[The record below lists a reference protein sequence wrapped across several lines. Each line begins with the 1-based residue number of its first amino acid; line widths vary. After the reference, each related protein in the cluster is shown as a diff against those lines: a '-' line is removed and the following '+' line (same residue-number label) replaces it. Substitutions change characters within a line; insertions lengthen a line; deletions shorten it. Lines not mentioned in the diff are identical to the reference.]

1 MVETTHLKN
10 IETILSFINEHTAA
24 DTVID
29 TLCDE
34 VENLIE
40 HHITY
45 RDVENFVAYF
55 KFILSSSHV
64 PKQITF
70 DQNLIMAFINR
81 TYAEYS
87 DEAQMRR
94 VTELCDY
101 LKDSIPFDAEILIEM
116 FTEVENRLK
125 KDRLPDLK
133 MVIQRARI
141 GLVLKWL
148 QGPLENELS
157 PGLRD
162 YITFLA
168 TVYGQYKSNR
178 VLNVDWAPCDLT
190 EHDKEVLQREY
201 VSLEQAI
208 KKAIA
213 RIQQAQG
220 KVKSKKYQD
229 EFRVVLLSLDNLVKK
244 AKSGELDSA
253 EAFKDKVLVA
263 TTLMY
268 VQDDFVEKD
277 AELKKLIQLFVSLYR
292 QFRDKHYES
301 LQSR

>member
-10 IETILSFINEHTAA
+10 IETILSFINEHTTA

-116 FTEVENRLK
+116 FTAVENRLK

-178 VLNVDWAPCDLT
+178 VLNVDWVPYDLT